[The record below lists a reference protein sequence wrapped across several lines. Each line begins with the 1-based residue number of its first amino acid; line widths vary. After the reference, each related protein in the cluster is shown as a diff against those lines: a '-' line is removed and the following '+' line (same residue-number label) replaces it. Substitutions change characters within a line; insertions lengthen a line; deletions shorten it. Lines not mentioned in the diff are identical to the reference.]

1 MNDDAKC
8 PKCSFE
14 REPDAVECPACG
26 IVYARYR
33 RAPPPPLPGRS
44 ASPGLPPAPSPPQAP
59 DLDPYAPPASDLLP
73 EAMAAPPADADA
85 DVGVWRFLNL
95 LVMDKRAS
103 LPRYCLRCGRPA
115 STTVKWHFS
124 WHQPIIYLT
133 LLANVIVYLVV
144 ALLVRKRAR
153 VELPLCDDHVQ
164 QRRVWLTLGSIA
176 FLLGI
181 ALTIWTFYGDDLTG
195 AGCWLSLALVVGGLG
210 TLAVASTP
218 VSPRKIDDRFVWL
231 KKVSPEYLERL
242 PEAPIWLP
250 PL

>member
-8 PKCSFE
+8 PKCFFA
-14 REPDAVECPACG
+14 REPGAVECPACG

-33 RAPPPPLPGRS
+33 GAPPPPLPGGS
-44 ASPGLPPAPSPPQAP
+44 AAPGLPLAPPQAP
-59 DLDPYAPPASDLLP
+59 DLNPYAPPASDLLP
-73 EAMAAPPADADA
+73 EGMAAPPTPSHP

-115 STTVKWHFS
+115 STTLKRNLS
-124 WHQPIIYLT
+124 WHHPLIYLT
-133 LLANVIVYLVV
+133 LLANLLVYLVV
-144 ALLVRKRAR
+144 ALLVRKQAR

-176 FLLGI
+176 FLLGVG
-181 ALTIWTFYGDDLTG
+181 LTIWTFSADDLSG
-195 AGCWLSLALVVGGLG
+195 AGCWLSVTLVVLGFATVALV
-210 TLAVASTP
+210 ATP